1 MNFLSH
7 IYNNIICENQELKRA
22 GLLRHVNALI
32 QIVSLGEDELRH
44 VLVELDEWNP
54 TMDDY
59 TNTISLGERIQF
71 AKLLLLKEFQLI
83 DMFQENELEEIV
95 FEGNEHYFTFLL
107 SLSDL

>member
-1 MNFLSH
+1 MY
-7 IYNNIICENQELKRA
+7 I
-22 GLLRHVNALI
+22 LLL

-95 FEGNEHYFTFLL
+95 FEGNEDCLTFLL
-107 SLSDL
+107 YLRLLKM